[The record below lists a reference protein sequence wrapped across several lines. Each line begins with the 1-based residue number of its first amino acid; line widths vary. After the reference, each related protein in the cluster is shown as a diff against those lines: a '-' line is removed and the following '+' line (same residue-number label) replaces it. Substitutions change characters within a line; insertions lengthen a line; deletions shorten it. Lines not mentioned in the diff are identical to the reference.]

1 MPRPDTRPDTRPAP
15 ALTGRRRLSILVHVF
30 MSGPIESLARRL
42 LTFSTRH
49 PWFVLAATAALTALF
64 AFGATRLAIDTD
76 LTGLLP
82 QDAEVNRTIARY
94 AGDAAGTRLLVVAVE
109 GDALFEPATLAGFS
123 AALDAV
129 AVLPGVTGVV
139 TPFNLPTFQRAA
151 DGRLQVVTLAPDR
164 AAPADPAL
172 IAAFRTRIEATRYA
186 RNLVAS
192 DDGTLLAAFVQ
203 VAPDVGAADLMDGV
217 RSAMTAAKR
226 PGVTVRVTGLPALD
240 ERTEYY
246 LSRDAVR
253 LLALAALVV
262 LVFYYVGF
270 RSKRAVFLSF
280 GVVLLGTLW
289 SVGLMGLAGIRLSL
303 ISIVAPPLILI
314 FGNEY
319 AIYVMSAY
327 YQSRGTAVSADRRW
341 IDDAV
346 IRVASPILMA
356 FVTTIVGFLSLSVTD
371 IRQTREFALI
381 ASFGSFACGMLALF
395 ALPAVLSLLPRPR
408 EDRTRRLLEGPLSR
422 LMVRT
427 AGTVVRR
434 PLAFLALVPVAVAAF
449 VLGMRLLAFNTD
461 AVTYYPQRDPV
472 LQDMYALTG
481 KLGGFDEIHV
491 TWEAPE
497 GTSGYFLDPAVLRQ
511 AAALEEAVRK
521 NPDVSWSISL
531 ASFLSDV
538 RLAVDGTAE
547 LPDNRGVVLL
557 FSRLVARAAGG
568 GGALL
573 GGLADE
579 GMNRITLTLRIG
591 NSDTGHFMDEQR
603 FRTFLAGLR
612 DEVASHPVG
621 EARAVIWGDIMRNLT
636 LADSMRGVLLT
647 SMIISTAIILLIAAL
662 TFRSAVRGLFAVV
675 PLATGLLLNFA
686 FMAFAGIPL
695 DMTTIMVANVTI
707 GVGIDSAI
715 YLVIEYGRQRR
726 KHPDD
731 LPGAMAATLHV
742 MGRPVILSTL
752 SIVAGLAVL
761 ATAAFRPIVYF
772 GLLVLFSLAVTA
784 VGNLV
789 LLPALLVLDERFR
802 AALQRRRSPK
812 ARS

>member
-1 MPRPDTRPDTRPAP
+1 MPRESGPPPAP
-15 ALTGRRRLSILVHVF
+15 ALTGSRRLFILFPVP
-30 MSGPIESLARRL
+30 MRGTLESLARRL
-42 LTFSTRH
+42 LTFATRH
-49 PWFVLAATAALTALF
+49 PWPVLGATAVLTVLSAL
-64 AFGATRLAIDTD
+64 GATRLAIDTD

-82 QDAEVNRTIARY
+82 EDAEVNRTIARY
-94 AGDAAGTRLLVVAVE
+94 AGDAAGNRLLVVAVE
-109 GDALFEPATLAGFS
+109 GDSLFEPATLAGFS
-123 AALDAV
+123 AALEAI
-129 AVLPGVTGVV
+129 AAMPGVTGVV
-139 TPFNLPTFQRAA
+139 TPFNLPAFQRTA
-151 DGRLQVVTLAPDR
+151 DGRLQVVTLAPQR
-164 AAPADPAL
+164 VAPADAAG
-172 IAAFRTRIEATRYA
+172 IAAFRSRLAATRYA

-192 DDGTLLAAFVQ
+192 ADGTLLAAF
-203 VAPDVGAADLMDGV
+203 AEVGPGADAGVLMTGV
-217 RSAMTAAKR
+217 RSALRSAER
-226 PGVTVRVTGLPALD
+226 PGVSVRVTGLTALD
-240 ERTEYY
+240 ERTAYY

-327 YQSRGTAVSADRRW
+327 YQHGGAAATTDRRW

-346 IRVASPILMA
+346 GSVARPILMA

-371 IRQTREFALI
+371 IRQTREFAII
-381 ASFGSFACGMLALF
+381 ASFGSLACGMLALF

-422 LMVRT
+422 LMART
-427 AGTVVRR
+427 GRAVAHR

-449 VLGMRLLAFNTD
+449 AAGLHLLAFNTD

-472 LQDMYALTG
+472 LQDMYALTA
-481 KLGGFDEIHV
+481 KLGGFDEVHV

-497 GTSGYFLDPAVLRQ
+497 GTTGYFLDPAVLRQ
-511 AAALEEAVRK
+511 VAALEAAVRAD
-521 NPDVSWSISL
+521 PDVSWSISL
-531 ASFLSDV
+531 ASILSDV
-538 RLAVDGTAE
+538 RLAVDGTDA

-557 FSRLVARAAGG
+557 FSRLLARAAGTG
-568 GGALL
+568 GGLL

-579 GMNRITLTLRIG
+579 GLNRITMTLRIG

-603 FRTFLAGLR
+603 FRSFLAGLR
-612 DEVASHPVG
+612 GAVAAHPVG

-636 LADSMRGVLLT
+636 LADSLRRFLLT
-647 SMIISTAIILLIAAL
+647 SMIVSTAIIFLIAAL
-662 TFRSAVRGLFAVV
+662 TFRSAVRGLYAVV

-686 FMAFAGIPL
+686 FMSFAGIPL
-695 DMTTIMVANVTI
+695 DMTTIMVANITI

-715 YLVIEYGRQRR
+715 YLVIEYERQRR
-726 KHPDD
+726 KRSGD
-731 LPGAMAATLHV
+731 LSGAVTATLHV

-784 VGNLV
+784 AGNLV
-789 LLPALLVLDERFR
+789 LLPALLVLDERSR

>member
-1 MPRPDTRPDTRPAP
+1 MRGTLA
-15 ALTGRRRLSILVHVF
+15 
-30 MSGPIESLARRL
+30 SLARRL
-42 LTFSTRH
+42 LTFATRH
-49 PWFVLAATAALTALF
+49 PWPVLAVSAALTVLF

-82 QDAEVNRTIARY
+82 ADAEVNRTIERY
-94 AGDAAGTRLLVVAVE
+94 AGDAAGNRLLVVAVE
-109 GDALFEPATLAGFS
+109 GDSLFEPSTLAGFS
-123 AALDAV
+123 AALEAI
-129 AVLPGVTGVV
+129 AALPGVTGIV
-139 TPFNLPTFQRAA
+139 TPFNLPAFQRAA
-151 DGRLQVVTLAPDR
+151 DGRLQVVTLAPER
-164 AAPADPAL
+164 VAPADAAG
-172 IAAFRTRIEATRYA
+172 IAAFRSRLAATRYA

-192 DDGTLLAAFVQ
+192 GDGTLLAAFAEVG
-203 VAPDVGAADLMDGV
+203 PDADAAALMSGV
-217 RSAMTAAKR
+217 RSALRAAEG
-226 PGVTVRVTGLPALD
+226 PGVSVRVTGLTALD
-240 ERTEYY
+240 ERTAFY
-246 LSRDAVR
+246 LSRDMIR

-262 LVFYYVGF
+262 LAFYYVGF

-327 YQSRGTAVSADRRW
+327 YQVRGTALIADRRW
-341 IDDAV
+341 IDEAV
-346 IRVASPILMA
+346 IGVARPILMA

-371 IRQTREFALI
+371 IRQTREFAII
-381 ASFGSFACGMLALF
+381 ASFGSLACGLLALF

-422 LMVRT
+422 LMART
-427 AGTVVRR
+427 AGAVVHR
-434 PLAFLALVPVAVAAF
+434 PLAFLALVPVAVALF
-449 VLGMRLLAFNTD
+449 VVGLRLLAFNTD

-497 GTSGYFLDPAVLRQ
+497 GTNGYFLDPGVLRQ
-511 AAALEEAVRK
+511 LAALEAAVRAD
-521 NPDVSWSISL
+521 PDVSWSISL
-531 ASFLSDV
+531 ASLLSDV
-538 RLAVDGTAE
+538 RFAVDGTDE
-547 LPDNRGVVLL
+547 LPDNRGVVLM
-557 FSRLVARAAGG
+557 FSRLFARAAGAG
-568 GGALL
+568 GGLL
-573 GGLADE
+573 GGLTDE
-579 GMNRITLTLRIG
+579 GLDRVTMTLRIG

-612 DEVASHPVG
+612 NAVAAHPVG
-621 EARAVIWGDIMRNLT
+621 GARAVIWGDIMRNLT
-636 LADSMRGVLLT
+636 LADSLRGFLLT
-647 SMIISTAIILLIAAL
+647 SMIVSTAIILLIAAL
-662 TFRSAVRGLFAVV
+662 TFHSAVRGLYAVL
-675 PLATGLLLNFA
+675 PLATGLMLNFA

-695 DMTTIMVANVTI
+695 DMTTIMVANITI

-715 YLVIEYGRQRR
+715 YLVIEYGRRR
-726 KHPDD
+726 AKHPDD
-731 LPGAMAATLHV
+731 LPAAVAATLRV

-772 GLLVLFSLAVTA
+772 GLLVVFSLAATA

-789 LLPALLVLDERFR
+789 LLPALLVFDERIR
-802 AALQRRRSPK
+802 AAFQRRRSAK